1 MMSSNG
7 RVHIFSGDGK
17 GKTSAAIGQGI
28 KAASTGKSVVM
39 IQFLKGKDSGEFDI
53 LRKLEPDIKL
63 FSFEKSDEIFE
74 DLSEER
80 RRDEIQNI
88 ENGIHFA
95 HKVLT
100 TGVCDLLILDEFL
113 GLIDTGIIGLDELK
127 GILEAL
133 PETAELILT
142 GINVSD
148 AVREL
153 ADDMTT
159 LTTTVFAR

>member
-1 MMSSNG
+1 MMSSSG

-17 GKTSAAIGQGI
+17 GKTSAAVGQGI
-28 KAASTGKSVVM
+28 KAASAGKSVVM

-63 FSFEKSDEIFE
+63 FSFEKSDEIYE
-74 DLSEER
+74 DLTEDR
-80 RRDEIQNI
+80 RREEIQNI

-95 HKVLT
+95 RKVLA
-100 TGVCDLLILDEFL
+100 TGACDVLILDEFL

-127 GILEAL
+127 GILEAV
-133 PETAELILT
+133 PAEADLILT
-142 GINVSD
+142 GINVSGD
-148 AVREL
+148 VRAM

-159 LTTTVFAR
+159 LTTTVFA